1 MKKNRLII
9 LLVLIAFSFLSSTA
23 FSQDDDFVS
32 IGEIR
37 ITVEPEMPNV
47 FVTIPRQNPTIN
59 VGELK
64 RPEES
69 KLFGEALAVKPKLS
83 DIEVSKVE
91 KAKKML
97 AKDRNQ

>member
-1 MKKNRLII
+1 MIKAKFII
-9 LLVLIAFSFLSSTA
+9 LAAIALSFLSTTA
-23 FSQDDDFVS
+23 FSQDDDLVMLE
-32 IGEIR
+32 EIR

-69 KLFGEALAVKPKLS
+69 KLFGEPLAVKPKLS